1 MISKYKISL
10 LTSGLHFY
18 SSRAIYKLI
27 NYKLKPRTCP
37 NLQPKLKTTQ
47 HLTVVLSHA
56 SLHWSPLVL
65 FFEEQ
70 SRKGGP
76 PAHHLPSG
84 ILHLPAGSQQT
95 PRPPSVEDSTG
106 LLQENF
112 FRPRPSPSP
121 SCHKNEKQ
129 QRQSKIKTQKVVRS
143 DNGSFPDEVTL
154 SSRRTTRG
162 KKMKSKDTYI
172 YIYIY
177 NQYPFYH
184 LV

>member
-1 MISKYKISL
+1 
-10 LTSGLHFY
+10 
-18 SSRAIYKLI
+18 
-27 NYKLKPRTCP
+27 
-37 NLQPKLKTTQ
+37 
-47 HLTVVLSHA
+47 VVLSHA

-65 FFEEQ
+65 VFEEQ

-129 QRQSKIKTQKVVRS
+129 QRQSKIRTQKVVRS
-143 DNGSFPDEVTL
+143 DNGSFPDEVNFIWLVVHKTKVCPQIKRIVYL
-154 SSRRTTRG
+154 GRRHLRVLKENDTH
-162 KKMKSKDTYI
+162 TYI

-177 NQYPFYH
+177 SQ
-184 LV
+184 